1 MREKFTK
8 LILEPRTLLF
18 VYVLAAVGAAV
29 QMILLGTH
37 PYIAPL
43 AGTYPNDIMNKPEF
57 MNLFNGKQMTEY
69 NNYLIFKYSFF
80 HLLDGSNLYT
90 IYPDRHWDFFKY
102 SPTFALLMGTMAYL
116 PDVIGLSIWNVLNA
130 ITVFFAIRM
139 LPFKTKVQCLLL
151 WFAAMELLTSLQ
163 NTQSNGLMCGLM
175 IAAYGSMQRGKPL
188 WATLWLVL
196 SVYIKVY
203 GAIGFCLFLFY
214 PGKPRFI
221 LFAAMWMLIFAVL
234 PLMVTPASVLIWQYQ
249 NWGELMIADA
259 AAATG
264 MSVAGW
270 LRTWFGIDNVKSIVS
285 IAGLLLFLIQF
296 IRFDLYR
303 NERYKLLMLA
313 SMLIWV
319 VIFNHKAESPTF
331 IISIAGVGIWYY
343 ASAKTTWRKAVFAL
357 AFVFTSLATTDI
369 FPPFV
374 RNHFIYPYTI
384 KAVPCIIA
392 WFVVL
397 AEIVLMRKQ
406 DKVTDDRW
414 AEKPA
419 AGSISR

>member
-80 HLLDGSNLYT
+80 HLLDGTNLYT

-296 IRFDLYR
+296 IRLDLYR

-343 ASAKTTWRKAVFAL
+343 ASAKTTWRTTVFAL

-397 AEIVLMRKQ
+397 AEIVLMRRQ
-406 DKVTDDRW
+406 DKVTEDRW
-414 AEKPA
+414 AETPA
-419 AGSISR
+419 ARSISG